1 MKIANL
7 KDPKNK
13 NLLLKFQ
20 DKVLNEFNRML
31 KDMAN
36 TNYKKSALITYWLND
51 YKNYLHREEFFT
63 PKKLVKY
70 KRGSIIKANLG
81 FNLGNEQ
88 GGLHYCIVLNKND
101 TINIPT
107 LNVIPLT
114 SMKDP
119 EKKLHYTNV
128 NLGNE
133 VYNILVSKIEE
144 NSKLNELYLSNIESM
159 NHIVDEMLSHLTM
172 CKDFGF
178 DKEILNSSKPILD
191 MLLTDFK
198 SIINEIDWKDK
209 YLISNLNLKED
220 KLKSEISIYSI
231 EGEKIHNL
239 DIKGEIVFFSEFIK
253 DEIIALTDANLYLI
267 KDGDIQWKK
276 PFYSIKDVEH
286 KDNRIYILYDNI
298 LEVVDLKGRTEEK
311 FIIGSKYN
319 KILPFGKY
327 ILLYGNNDLLGIQ
340 GSRQV
345 INYKHPEE
353 IIKIDTNKS
362 MIGIYG
368 DKKLE
373 LFKLINKT

>member
-36 TNYKKSALITYWLND
+36 TNYKKSSLITYWLND

-114 SMKDP
+114 SIKDP

-128 NLGNE
+128 KLGNE
-133 VYNILVSKIEE
+133 VYNILVSKVEE

-198 SIINEIDWKDK
+198 SIINDIDWKDK
-209 YLISNLNLKED
+209 YLISAMKVIND
-220 KLKSEISIYSI
+220 M
-231 EGEKIHNL
+231 
-239 DIKGEIVFFSEFIK
+239 DINI
-253 DEIIALTDANLYLI
+253 
-267 KDGDIQWKK
+267 DGDIDYKHILNLLKSCNDIIGEILEAVNRRIAVSRKILEEISKMKK
-276 PFYSIKDVEH
+276 GSIAHVDQITTISKM
-286 KDNRIYILYDNI
+286 RIYNPKSTWDALYNI
-298 LEVVDLKGRTEEK
+298 RLSNESLTE
-311 FIIGSKYN
+311 IDN
-319 KILPFGKY
+319 KIK
-327 ILLYGNNDLLGIQ
+327 
-340 GSRQV
+340 
-345 INYKHPEE
+345 
-353 IIKIDTNKS
+353 
-362 MIGIYG
+362 
-368 DKKLE
+368 E
-373 LFKLINKT
+373 LFTY